1 MFSFPLAINNG
12 TYSINE
18 NIDINESLTKLIKLS
33 EEELIKEREIVKKY
47 LP

>member
-1 MFSFPLAINNG
+1 MFSFPVLAHG
-12 TYSINE
+12 GSY
-18 NIDINESLTKLIKLS
+18 DIKDDVDIHQSLSELLKLT